1 MVKGKVMKTRAE
13 KQKSTKNGNSPF
25 FKSGAG
31 FIAPQPKLKV
41 GQPGDKYEQEADR
54 VADQVVNG
62 SRQESRP
69 FFAPVPQKQQQSI
82 QEKPLAEG
90 ITPIVQ
96 MQEEEEEELQP
107 KLLDATVQRQEEE
120 EEELQMKQNDNVSH
134 AAPVEAALSGLS
146 GGGSK
151 MEPATK
157 AEMES
162 GFGVDF
168 SDVNI
173 HTGSDAVQISK
184 QMGAQAFTKGSD
196 IYFNEGKYQPATTQ
210 GKLLLAHELTHTI
223 QQINESTSLNVQ
235 KSELEG
241 TVETSEGTESIEGL
255 SVSSSAEDIRI
266 RLLTNQA
273 LINSRIN
280 SWVLENF
287 RFVATSMRVA
297 AESFENWYALNA
309 TTSNTTFVFDV
320 LSGGLAILS
329 AAYPPAG
336 ITAAILGSV
345 LNIAKTARDAQIA
358 ANTATR
364 GNAAIVV
371 EQSMINKS
379 ETLRNRAV
387 GFAQNLKSRN
397 EHIWQ
402 DAGVAITMNAPSVEV
417 FAKQEFYHAVG
428 IEPVNTNLT
437 QIALSNMIHS
447 YTNWERRNS
456 LRDSWLFVSPHDL
469 EWAFQSEEQRRRR
482 AEIMARRQLG
492 INDQQMSE

>member
-1 MVKGKVMKTRAE
+1 
-13 KQKSTKNGNSPF
+13 
-25 FKSGAG
+25 
-31 FIAPQPKLKV
+31 
-41 GQPGDKYEQEADR
+41 
-54 VADQVVNG
+54 
-62 SRQESRP
+62 
-69 FFAPVPQKQQQSI
+69 
-82 QEKPLAEG
+82 
-90 ITPIVQ
+90 
-96 MQEEEEEELQP
+96 
-107 KLLDATVQRQEEE
+107 
-120 EEELQMKQNDNVSH
+120 
-134 AAPVEAALSGLS
+134 
-146 GGGSK
+146 

-162 GFGVDF
+162 GFGADF

-173 HTGSDAVQISK
+173 HTGSDAAQMSK
-184 QMGAQAFTKGSD
+184 QMGAHAFTKGSD